1 MRIIDCKQRSPAW
14 LEARCGKV
22 TASNIHAVI
31 AVLKRKEG
39 EAQIRKDYKAR
50 LVCETLTGRCMENY
64 VSDAMQWGII
74 NEGLARSL
82 YEIRCDVE
90 TQEVGFVLH
99 PTIDR
104 AGCSPDGLLLPNGG
118 LEIKCPNTTTHLDYI
133 LADAVPAEYQPQLLW
148 NMACCEMEW
157 WDFAS
162 YDPRM
167 PEHLQLFV
175 KRLERDEKRISEI
188 KAAVIQLLTEVDELI
203 ARLPKAM
210 DLPAKVT
217 MEQTVAGLTAYETL

>member
-1 MRIIDCKQRSPAW
+1 MRVIECKQRSSAW

-22 TASNIHAVI
+22 TASNVHAVI

-39 EAQIRKDYKAR
+39 EAQVRKDYKAR
-50 LVCETLTGRCMENY
+50 LVCETLTGRYMENY
-64 VSDAMQWGII
+64 VSDAMQWGIL

-82 YEIRCDVE
+82 YEIQCDVE

-99 PTIDR
+99 PVIDR

-133 LADAVPAEYQPQLLW
+133 LSDAVPQEYQPQLLW
-148 NMACCEMEW
+148 NMACCEAEW

-175 KRLERDEKRISEI
+175 KRFERDEKRIGEMEQ
-188 KAAVIQLLTEVDELI
+188 AVERFLAEVDDMI
-203 ARLPKAM
+203 AKLPKAT
-210 DLPAKVT
+210 DVPAKVS
-217 MEQTVAGLTAYETL
+217 MNDALAGLTAYEVP